1 MVYLFAPS
9 KGYISQW
16 YRTKQQKTEVAM
28 LVFMLHISN
37 HEEEK
42 ERNINH
48 LQEHINWT
56 ASRAKKVLK
65 LASQNNMIV
74 IKNNVISLTDK
85 GDKFTQKAISY
96 ISDNKNSE
104 LEGVKEAFFLFRG

>member
-1 MVYLFAPS
+1 MVYLFAPN

-16 YRTKQQKTEVAM
+16 YKTKQQKTEVAM
-28 LVFMLHISN
+28 LVFMLHLAN

-56 ASRAKKVLK
+56 KQRAKKVLR
-65 LASQNNMIV
+65 LAHQNNMIEVKDDV
-74 IKNNVISLTDK
+74 INLTTK
-85 GDKFTQKAISY
+85 GLAFTEKAISY

-104 LEGVKEAFFLFRG
+104 LEGIKQNFFLFRG